1 MFEIPKMIPPSSIA
15 TNVLEGYK
23 EVARGEYLALSQC
36 PPPHFPL
43 PLPTPPT
50 LLNTCVFAESLI
62 NYDYDEINK
71 IADPY

>member
-1 MFEIPKMIPPSSIA
+1 
-15 TNVLEGYK
+15 
-23 EVARGEYLALSQC
+23 
-36 PPPHFPL
+36 
-43 PLPTPPT
+43 